1 MFKEA
6 NDICFR
12 DGGGLLEDGI
22 VDPLKHTSEKISC

>member
-6 NDICFR
+6 NYICFR

-22 VDPLKHTSEKISC
+22 VDLFKHATEKISC